1 MATTDS
7 GQFHTGRLLNG
18 PNSGRSQRLVLMGD
32 RRSGKS
38 SIAGVVF
45 HKTPPSE
52 TLFTESTTEITS
64 AGMSSFMNFQ
74 VVELPGHFDYVK
86 QGSDNVFHDKGSVIW
101 VIDAQDQYLDTLNR
115 LLETITYLTQR
126 FPAINVEVFVHKVDG
141 LSEEFKNDTFRD
153 VRQRVQDELSDLGFD
168 NAPVSFYQTSIY
180 DHSVFEAVS
189 NVVQKLMPQLP
200 TLESLLNSLCSTC
213 RIQKAYLFDTP
224 SKIYIASDTSPSD
237 TNSYEACSDLIDVV
251 VDIGEL
257 YGWDRATEPS
267 YIEGEKTEFGN
278 EACESLVSMER
289 RGHPY
294 LYLREMDQFLALV
307 CIMGDENPM
316 DRKAIIDYNV
326 NIFKDALSKIWQ

>member
-1 MATTDS
+1 MAQATDGAS
-7 GQFHTGRLLNG
+7 RLLSG
-18 PNSGRSQRLVLMGD
+18 PNGGRSQRIVLMGD

-64 AGMSSFMNFQ
+64 AGVSSFMKFQ
-74 VVELPGHFDYVK
+74 VVELPSHVDYTK
-86 QGSDNVFHDKGSVIW
+86 HTSENVFQDTGSVIW
-101 VIDAQDQYLDTLNR
+101 VIDAQDQYLDTLSR
-115 LLETITYLTQR
+115 LLDTITHLTQQH
-126 FPAINVEVFVHKVDG
+126 PTINVEVFVHKVDG
-141 LSEEFKNDTFRD
+141 LSDEFKNDTFRD

-200 TLESLLNSLCSTC
+200 ALESLLNSLCSTC

-224 SKIYIASDTSPSD
+224 SRIYLASDTSPAD
-237 TNSYEACSDLIDVV
+237 TNSYEVCSDLIDVV

-257 YGWDRATEPS
+257 YSWDRASEPS
-267 YIEGEKTEFGN
+267 YIEEEKTDFGN

-289 RGHPY
+289 RGQPY
-294 LYLREMDQFLALV
+294 LYLREIDQFLALV
-307 CIMGDENPM
+307 CIMGDDNPM
-316 DRKAIIDYNV
+316 ERKAIIDYNV
-326 NIFKDALSKIWQ
+326 NIFRDALAKVWS